1 MVLTKREALFKR
13 VVLFYENNGGN
24 NDHKF
29 AISATIRH
37 FVEEGLLQPNISRM
51 IARYRITGSDNH
63 LKSSGRPVF
72 RDHNGVKDFVEQNPE
87 ESVRT
92 GSSKL
97 KMPTSTFQWIKLKK
111 FKKKGYVKPVVPK
124 HSGDQEARAKR
135 ACRVL
140 YKRTVPSGG
149 SKTLILDDETY
160 VPLDPSQVPGK
171 EYYHSDG
178 KENVKDSVR
187 FRKKQKF
194 AKRFLV
200 WQAIDFDGNVSEPF
214 ITTGTINGNIYLE
227 ECVKKRLI
235 PFIEKYHNKEDVI
248 FWPDMATAHYAQAV
262 QQFLN
267 GYGVEYVSKTMNA
280 PNVPHVRP
288 IERFW
293 SLCKKAYKS
302 RRSGA
307 KSLRGF
313 KTIWSNIS
321 KKVAED
327 SGKNIVKGLKKKLR
341 LVGYQDILAPLR
353 SAK

>member
-1 MVLTKREALFKR
+1 
-13 VVLFYENNGGN
+13 
-24 NDHKF
+24 
-29 AISATIRH
+29 
-37 FVEEGLLQPNISRM
+37 
-51 IARYRITGSDNH
+51 
-63 LKSSGRPVF
+63 
-72 RDHNGVKDFVEQNPE
+72 
-87 ESVRT
+87 
-92 GSSKL
+92 
-97 KMPTSTFQWIKLKK
+97 
-111 FKKKGYVKPVVPK
+111 
-124 HSGDQEARAKR
+124 
-135 ACRVL
+135 
-140 YKRTVPSGG
+140 
-149 SKTLILDDETY
+149 
-160 VPLDPSQVPGK
+160 
-171 EYYHSDG
+171 
-178 KENVKDSVR
+178 
-187 FRKKQKF
+187 
-194 AKRFLV
+194 
-200 WQAIDFDGNVSEPF
+200 
-214 ITTGTINGNIYLE
+214 
-227 ECVKKRLI
+227 LI

-288 IERFW
+288 IEPFW